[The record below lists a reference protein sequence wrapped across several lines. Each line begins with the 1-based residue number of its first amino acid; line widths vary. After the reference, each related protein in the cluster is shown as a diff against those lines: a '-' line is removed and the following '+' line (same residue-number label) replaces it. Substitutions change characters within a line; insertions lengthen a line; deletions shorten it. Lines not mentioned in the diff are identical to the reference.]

1 MRVMKALSVF
11 LSCVSALLCRA
22 QINILKFPEGV
33 AVAYWA
39 VRPLEKGDADA
50 EYAVI
55 CIHGLDSRIN
65 DSTPAFKAIVKGHPN
80 ARRTIF
86 IKPAFFSRVNCHK
99 NLLGKVA
106 LWDTKKHDWRRGA
119 RSLGEH
125 GVSSYAVIDRIYALL
140 ADRARYPK
148 LKHILLCGF
157 SAGGQV
163 VNRYVAVG
171 RLVPAKHLDYS
182 FAVGAPSSYLY
193 IDGRRITPDGSFA
206 VPEPPPPDL
215 EAWHDGLQG
224 RCPYAADLS
233 VKEILANLASRPT
246 LFMCGAEDVLPRG
259 LIVTPGA
266 MTQGENRYKRFLNY
280 QKYIAL
286 YPEWAKQCRFVG
298 VPGFGHQWS
307 KVFAAPEFVNFVYG
321 ERK

>member
-1 MRVMKALSVF
+1 MRTVKILSAL
-11 LSCVSALLCRA
+11 LSCVSALWCRA
-22 QINILKFPEGV
+22 QINFLSFPEGV
-33 AVAYWA
+33 DVAYWA
-39 VRPLEKGDADA
+39 ARPLEKGDPEA

-55 CIHGLDSRIN
+55 YIHGLDSKIN
-65 DSTPAFKAIVKGHPN
+65 ASSATFKAIVRKHPK
-80 ARRTIF
+80 ASKTIF
-86 IKPAFFSRVNCHK
+86 IKPAFFSKVNCHK
-99 NLLGKVA
+99 KLLGKVA
-106 LWDTKKHDWRRGA
+106 LWDTQKHDWRRGA
-119 RSLGEH
+119 SSLGDR
-125 GVSSYAVIDRIYALL
+125 GVSSYAVIDRIFELL

-171 RLVPAKHLDYS
+171 KLVPKKHLDYS

-193 IDGRRITPDGSFA
+193 IDGRRIAPDGSFA

-224 RCPYAADLS
+224 RCAYAADLS
-233 VKEILANLASRPT
+233 EKEILANLASRPT
-246 LFMCGAEDVLPRG
+246 LFMCGVEDVKPRG
-259 LIVTPGA
+259 LVVTPGA

-307 KVFAAPEFVNFVYG
+307 KVFSAPEFVKFVYG

>member
-1 MRVMKALSVF
+1 MRIIKALSVL
-11 LSCVSALLCRA
+11 LSFVSALWCRA
-22 QINILKFPEGV
+22 QINFLKFPGGV
-33 AVAYWA
+33 DVAYWA
-39 VRPLEKGDADA
+39 VRPLEKGDPAA

-55 CIHGLDSRIN
+55 YIHGLDSKIN
-65 DSTPAFKAIVKGHPN
+65 DSTPAFKAIVKGHPG
-80 ARRTIF
+80 ARKTIF

-99 NLLGKVA
+99 NLRGKVA
-106 LWDTKKHDWRRGA
+106 LWDTQKHDWRRGDL
-119 RSLGEH
+119 SLGEH
-125 GVSSYAVIDRIYALL
+125 GVSSYAVIDRIFELL

-171 RLVPAKHLDYS
+171 KLAPAAHLKYS

-193 IDGRRITPDGSFA
+193 VDGRRIAPDGSFRIPDPP
-206 VPEPPPPDL
+206 VPGA

-224 RCPYAADLS
+224 RCAYAADLS
-233 VKEILANLASRPT
+233 EKEIMANLASRPT
-246 LFMCGAEDVLPRG
+246 LYMCGVEDVKPRG

-266 MTQGENRYKRFLNY
+266 MTQGENRYRRFLNY
-280 QKYIAL
+280 RKYIAL
-286 YPEWAKQCRFVG
+286 FPEWAKRCRFVA

-307 KVFAAPEFVNFVYG
+307 KVFAAPEFVRLVYG